1 MNNLASES
9 SSATAAAPKRGLAA
23 GLPDRVAQLYYSHG
37 LFIASHPYTVV
48 IFAVAIILA
57 CCYPLT
63 SIPLPGNVPQQY
75 RTFVSNHTHQNQTGH
90 FDVPPR
96 WFSNSPLCY
105 VQQVVVKSAV
115 VPWSNE
121 LILTDAFRA
130 PLEGVFH
137 IIEAIQ
143 NYQNHANQMLGNL
156 CLHIEAVKEKIGGKI
171 KFPEYN
177 CLVLSPAN
185 LWQNNRASFQDDAN
199 ILGTIFSHQN
209 LQKGKV
215 SLPEML
221 FGMNMQDTGIKRY
234 PLRSRQR
241 FLQYAVTIVFQ
252 DYDQQFIDGL
262 KEMLMGI
269 YPLYSQNLS
278 SARPQEIWHIYYPG
292 EINYREFVP
301 LLVTYAALFFYVY
314 FSLRKMDF
322 VKSKVGIAFSAVIT
336 VASSLAMA
344 VGLCFFFGLRLSL
357 DGKEVFPYVVV
368 AVGLENVLILT
379 KSIIS
384 TQAHLDV
391 KIRVAQGLSKEGWN
405 ITKNLLTEVTILT
418 IGLLTFVPAIQ
429 EFCIFAVV
437 GLIADFFL
445 HMFFYSAV
453 LAIDI
458 RRSELS
464 EPALKSLQRQPYD
477 LDLSS
482 GSRLSRSKS
491 HPRLSTAGL
500 YPTNIVA
507 FSPQNP
513 SAAGKSA
520 SVPKRLRLVHF
531 WTRTRIFQRAFMI
544 CMVVWIGMIAYNA
557 QLVQKLAEVNRNGT
571 AKNSAKTSSGSRTKA
586 NSGAPSQTNNLSPIM
601 MNLSSWESQH
611 MDDLLKLVHS
621 GLGPWRMLSQHHWA
635 SILRLYNISTAG
647 HYLSILPPITV
658 SVAVSPEQAKILRNP
673 NEKGVPVQSQWQA
686 LAAAL
691 DPLDFAG
698 AQGNIDAMSVDSQP
712 SMSEVPYVP
721 QSPMELF
728 LTAVLC
734 IISVLVVAYFLIV
747 LYRCVC
753 TRNYAE
759 WRTSWASGESVCSDS
774 STQVVLESMPVV
786 LEGHPQQIECL
797 TTDGSVVAS
806 TCLSGEVRSWN
817 VFSGECMAVINRR
830 RFFCTPLKPRYASD
844 QDLDDLP
851 YSDYESGSPPSQG
864 RRSNSN
870 LYNLDNEDSR
880 YVLNKENLPHQSAR
894 NSGDLD
900 WYQIRDS
907 TSNLYSKTE
916 IPGSININFTSSKST
931 DTMASSPSGYDFGR
945 YHSFEEERPTGMH
958 HISNEAEVVTPENVH
973 LEPPLASTLEPPP
986 IWCIDCQSNQIVIG
1000 CANGRLELWEATTG
1014 KFKCLMEDP
1023 NGIGSTSLKII
1034 GNRVVV
1040 AKLNGCIDFLE
1051 IDSYRKGKRD
1061 SWGFSSFRRTH
1072 IRTGSAGSMD
1082 WEASVSG
1089 GISEEVCFQKL
1100 ATVRAHQQPI
1110 TVLDSEGAR
1119 VLSGSQDHTLRVYRL
1134 EDQLPLFTLHG
1145 HCGPIT
1151 ALFIDKISPMMS
1163 GSGSQDGMLC
1173 VWDLL
1178 TGACMYSIQAHDG
1191 SIQSL
1196 AYSASYVLSL
1206 GVDDKLCVWERFQ
1219 GHLLNT
1225 ISIPQSYC
1233 CSMVMLTHNLLITS
1247 KQDSLLVWDVRRG
1260 EPIRAVR
1267 LGVAASTGVFVQHL
1281 ITVHDSVVCDY
1292 GSQLR
1297 VVRFP
1302 LVSDSK
1308 TTD

>member
-1 MNNLASES
+1 MSGLASES
-9 SSATAAAPKRGLAA
+9 SSAPSAASKRGLAA
-23 GLPDRVAQLYYSHG
+23 GLPDRVAHLFYSYG
-37 LFIASHPYTVV
+37 LIIASHPYTIV

-75 RTFVSNHTHQNQTGH
+75 RTFVSNNTHLNQSGN

-96 WFSNSPLCY
+96 WFSHSPICHI
-105 VQQVVVKSAV
+105 QQVVVKTAV
-115 VPWSNE
+115 VPWDKG

-130 PLEGVFH
+130 PLERVFH
-137 IIEAIQ
+137 IIELIQ
-143 NYQNHANQMLGNL
+143 NFQNHASGQMLGNL
-156 CLHIEAVKEKIGGKI
+156 CLHVEDVKEKISGKI
-171 KFPEYN
+171 KFPEFN

-185 LWQNNRASFQDDAN
+185 LWQNDRAAFQDDPS
-199 ILGTIFSHQN
+199 ILGTIFSHQS

-221 FGMNMQDTGIKRY
+221 FGMNMQDTGIKSY
-234 PLRSRQR
+234 PFRNRQR
-241 FLQYAVTIVFQ
+241 FLQFAITIVFQ
-252 DYDQQFIDGL
+252 DYDPHFIEGL
-262 KEMLMGI
+262 KEMLVTN
-269 YPLYSQNLS
+269 YPLHSQNFTS
-278 SARPQEIWHIYYPG
+278 NRPQEIWHIYYPG
-292 EINYREFVP
+292 EINYKEFVP
-301 LLVTYAALFFYVY
+301 LLVTYAALFLYVY

-322 VKSKVGIAFSAVIT
+322 VKSKIGIAFSAVIT

-368 AVGLENVLILT
+368 AVGLENVLIQT
-379 KSIIS
+379 KSILS

-405 ITKNLLTEVTILT
+405 IIKNLLSEVTILT

-437 GLIADFFL
+437 GLVADFFL
-445 HMFFYSAV
+445 HMVFYTAV
-453 LAIDI
+453 LSIDI
-458 RRSELS
+458 RRSELA
-464 EPALKSLQRQPYD
+464 EPALKSLQRQPCD
-477 LDLSS
+477 MDLST

-491 HPRLSTAGL
+491 HPRLSSAGL

-513 SAAGKSA
+513 LAAGNSP
-520 SVPKRLRLVHF
+520 SVPKRLRIVHF

-557 QLVQKLAEVNRNGT
+557 QLVQKLSEVNRNGT
-571 AKNSAKTSSGSRTKA
+571 DKSTAKSGSTSKLKTSTEASNAQQS
-586 NSGAPSQTNNLSPIM
+586 NAPTMM
-601 MNLSSWESQH
+601 MNVSSFENQH
-611 MDDLLKLVHS
+611 LDDYLKLVHS
-621 GLGPWRMLSQHHWA
+621 GVAPWRMLSTHHWE
-635 SILRLYNISTAG
+635 SVLRIYNISSAG
-647 HYLSILPPITV
+647 HYLSILPPITI
-658 SVAVSPEQAKILRNP
+658 SAAVSPQQAQILRNP
-673 NEKGVPVQSQWQA
+673 YEKDFPVLSQWQK
-686 LAAAL
+686 LVAAL
-691 DPLDFAG
+691 DPIDLNG
-698 AQGNIDAMSVDSQP
+698 AQGNPDAIKDSQP
-712 SMSEVPYVP
+712 SISEVPYVP

-728 LTAVLC
+728 FIAILC

-759 WRTSWASGESVCSDS
+759 WRSSWTNGESVNADS
-774 STQVVLESMPVV
+774 STQVVFETMPMV

-797 TTDGSVVAS
+797 TTDGAVVAS

-817 VFSGECMAVINRR
+817 VFSGEGMAVINRR
-830 RFFCTPLKPRYASD
+830 RFFCAPWKPRYASD
-844 QDLDDLP
+844 QDLDDQP

-864 RRSNSN
+864 RRSNTN
-870 LYNLDNEDSR
+870 LCNLDGDDSR
-880 YVLNKENLPHQSAR
+880 FANKENAMHQNPRHSTE
-894 NSGDLD
+894 LD
-900 WYQIRDS
+900 WYQIREP
-907 TSNLYSKTE
+907 SNFNSKTE
-916 IPGSININFTSSKST
+916 IPGSININFTSSRST
-931 DTMASSPSGYDFGR
+931 ETVASSPSGYDFGR
-945 YHSFEEERPTGMH
+945 YHSFDEEKSMAYAQHP
-958 HISNEAEVVTPENVH
+958 NEAEVVTPDNVH
-973 LEPPLASTLEPPP
+973 VEHPLSPVPDPPP

-1014 KFKCLMEDP
+1014 KFKCLYEDP
-1023 NGIGSTSLKII
+1023 SSVGSTSLKII

-1040 AKLNGCIDFLE
+1040 AKLNGCIDFVE
-1051 IDSYRKGKRD
+1051 IDSYRKGKHE

-1072 IRTGSAGSMD
+1072 IRTGSTGSMD
-1082 WEASVSG
+1082 WEGSVSG
-1089 GISEEVCFQKL
+1089 SVLEEVCFQKL

-1119 VLSGSQDHTLRVYRL
+1119 VLSGSQDHTLKVYRL
-1134 EDQLPLFTLHG
+1134 EDQFPLFTLHG

-1260 EPIRAVR
+1260 EPIRAIR
-1267 LGVAASTGVFVQHL
+1267 LGVAATTGVFVQHL

-1297 VVRFP
+1297 VIRFP
-1302 LVSDSK
+1302 LVATGKSS
-1308 TTD
+1308 